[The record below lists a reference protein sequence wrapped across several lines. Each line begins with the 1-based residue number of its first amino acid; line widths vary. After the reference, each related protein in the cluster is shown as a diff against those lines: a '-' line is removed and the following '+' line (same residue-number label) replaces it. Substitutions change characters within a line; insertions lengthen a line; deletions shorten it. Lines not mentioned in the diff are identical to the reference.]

1 MDHTEDMEVFKRMI
15 TFLDFFERKLDIMKK
30 LPIKISSIFGMLDD
44 RSLRYV
50 TKVSTTWKE
59 ISAYEQKTMWYK
71 T

>member
-1 MDHTEDMEVFKRMI
+1 M
-15 TFLDFFERKLDIMKK
+15 FLDFFERKLDIMKK